1 MNVTFILET
10 QETLLKFE
18 IFNTVNVLI
27 MVFWVW
33 LCFEATYYLHLQ
45 GETLV
50 TACKITLSD
59 NPECYNRN

>member
-18 IFNTVNVLI
+18 ISSTVNVSI
-27 MVFWVW
+27 VVFWVW
-33 LCFEATYYLHLQ
+33 LCFEATYCLHLQ

-50 TACKITLSD
+50 TAYKITLSD